1 MTRKEIELHNSIM
14 AEYKAAK
21 EINRSCD
28 AAIDL
33 LKIINLAAA
42 IAFIISFI

>member
-1 MTRKEIELHNSIM
+1 MTRREYEIHHNIMMEYRAHKEARKNYE
-14 AEYKAAK
+14 
-21 EINRSCD
+21 

>member
-14 AEYKAAK
+14 EDFRAAK
-21 EINRSCD
+21 KVNRSCD
-28 AAIDL
+28 AIIDL
-33 LKIINLAAA
+33 LKIINLGAA